1 MDVLK
6 ITAIKGDEM
15 HYSSVIKTFVALS
28 LSLVAGLDFAAGAP
42 QANAS
47 PVSEIPIS
55 KTVATA
61 RAKGVPQ
68 AMLDGL
74 LQGKPQSLI
83 VEFDAGAVE
92 AAAKKQQVAHGLS
105 QEDRQIVEFKT
116 AQYTKT
122 KLRALS
128 VLTRTEYN
136 ILSDYSHL
144 PMAHIRLNTEQ
155 ALNEL
160 IIQPEVKRVY
170 IDRALKPVLTQS
182 LPLVN
187 QPSATII
194 GQAGQGATVAVLDT
208 GVDFTNPVFGG
219 CSSPGIPAGCK
230 VVFSNNGSSDGS
242 GHGTSM
248 AGIVVG
254 VAPNTK
260 IASYDVFSGA
270 STTTDSAVLN
280 GINWAIANKST
291 YDIRAIN
298 MSLSRNVGG
307 VGGCD
312 VYYTPG
318 MNAQAVGILPI
329 AAAGNDGLVD
339 QIGCPADNNQIIGV
353 GAVYDA
359 NVGAKTY
366 AGICSDAST
375 RADQITCFSNSW
387 WTMELLAPGAVI
399 DVAGGSGS
407 GTSQATAM
415 ASGAAAILSN
425 LVPTLSVY
433 GAIPGNPWAT
443 ELGRRLT
450 KSSITI
456 TDPRNNYSFPRLN
469 LSDAIRPFGDEFSA
483 ANSFFFGLNGQPYNN
498 INATK
503 EAGEPN
509 HAGNAGGRSLWF
521 TLANSN
527 ITGLVSIDT
536 QGSTI
541 DTLLAVYT
549 GNAVNTLTLVA
560 SNDDNG
566 APNGASSLTFDF
578 QSSQTY
584 YIAIDGKNGASGL
597 VFANTKFAPP
607 LNDDFIN
614 AEILSGSSGSIT
626 PASSPNNIGVATS
639 EPGEPLHAGQVGGGS
654 VWFEWTAPQSGQV
667 IMDTVGSGFDTL
679 LGVYQGNS
687 VTTLL
692 EIASNDDDGSTQGT
706 SKVVFWATAGNT
718 YKIAVDSKQ
727 NGAPAVSSGV
737 IQLDWSTN
745 PNARSDLAV
754 TSVTSS
760 PNPPWLGGAV
770 QYTAL
775 ITNSGP
781 DFALGL
787 AVSFTFDTNAYS
799 FNTSPQGN
807 CSVSGN
813 IVTCQSPGAMSL
825 GETRTFR
832 VVFDVK
838 STSPLSTNIS
848 VSTNSETPDT
858 NTTDNTVALTNQP
871 ILVSAPADPY
881 DNDIPTLPQWGM
893 IFSAAL
899 LLLIGMRRSAD
910 KRNPR
915 VC

>member
-6 ITAIKGDEM
+6 ITAIKGDAM
-15 HYSSVIKTFVALS
+15 YYSSLIRTIMAL
-28 LSLVAGLDFAAGAP
+28 LFCLAGGSGSAAGAP
-42 QANAS
+42 QANTS
-47 PVSEIPIS
+47 PVSAIPVS
-55 KTVATA
+55 KAIAMA

-68 AMLDGL
+68 AILDGL

-83 VEFDAGAVE
+83 VEFDAEAVE
-92 AAAKKQQVAHGLS
+92 VAAKKQQVARGLS
-105 QEDRQIVEFKT
+105 QEDKQIVEFKA
-116 AQYTKT
+116 AQYAKT

-128 VLTRTEYN
+128 ALTRTEYDT
-136 ILSDYSHL
+136 LSDYSHL
-144 PMAHIRLNTEQ
+144 PMTHIRLNTER

-160 IIQPEVKRVY
+160 IIRPEVKRVY
-170 IDRALKPVLTQS
+170 VDRTLKPVLAQS

-194 GQAGQGATVAVLDT
+194 GQTGQNATVAVLDT
-208 GVDFTNPVFGG
+208 GVNFTNPVFGG
-219 CSSPGIPAGCK
+219 CSSPGVPTGCK
-230 VVFSNNGSSDGS
+230 IVFSNNGSSDGS

-248 AGIVVG
+248 AGIVVS
-254 VAPNTK
+254 VAPNAK
-260 IASYDVFSGA
+260 IASYDVFFGS
-270 STTTDSAVLN
+270 STTTDSTVLG

-329 AAAGNDGLVD
+329 AAAGNGGLVD
-339 QIGCPADNNQIIGV
+339 QIGCPASNNQIIGV

-359 NVGAKTY
+359 NVGTKTY

-387 WTMELLAPGAVI
+387 WTMDLLAPGAVI

-425 LVPTLSVY
+425 LIPTLSVY

-443 ELGRRLT
+443 ELGQRLI

-456 TDPRNNYSFPRLN
+456 TDPRNNFNFPRLN
-469 LSDAIRPFGDEFSA
+469 LSDAIHPFGDEFSA
-483 ANSFFFGLNGQPYNN
+483 ANSFFFGLNGQPHNN

-509 HAGNAGGRSLWF
+509 HAGNAGGHSLWF
-521 TLANSN
+521 RLANSN
-527 ITGLVSIDT
+527 ISGLVGIDT

-560 SNDDNG
+560 SNDDDG
-566 APNGASSLTFDF
+566 TPNGASSLTLDF

-597 VFANTKFAPP
+597 VFSNTKYAPP
-607 LNDDFIN
+607 LNDDFVN
-614 AEILSGSSGSIT
+614 AEILSGGSGLIT
-626 PASSPNNIGVATS
+626 PASSPNNIRVATS
-639 EPGEPLHAGQVGGGS
+639 ESGEPLHAGQVGGGS
-654 VWFEWTAPQSGQV
+654 VWFELTAPQSGQV
-667 IMDTVGSGFDTL
+667 IMNTVGSGFDTL
-679 LGVYQGNS
+679 LGVYQGSS

-706 SKVVFWATAGNT
+706 SQVVFWATAGNT

-727 NGAPAVSSGV
+727 NGVPAVSSGV
-737 IQLDWSTN
+737 IQLGWSTN

-754 TSVTSS
+754 TLASSS
-760 PNPPWLGGAV
+760 PNPPWRGGTV
-770 QYTAL
+770 QYTAFA
-775 ITNSGP
+775 TNNGP
-781 DFALGL
+781 DYATGL
-787 AVSFTFDTNAYS
+787 AVTFTFDTNAYS
-799 FNTSPQGN
+799 FNSSLQGN

-813 IVTCQSPGAMSL
+813 IATCQSPVAMSL

-832 VVFDVK
+832 IVFDVK

-848 VSTNSETPDT
+848 VSTNSETPDI
-858 NTTDNTVALTNQP
+858 NTTDNTVALANQP
-871 ILVSAPADPY
+871 ILPADPY

-899 LLLIGMRRSAD
+899 LLLIGMRRSED
-910 KRNPR
+910 QRNSC